1 MAATVD
7 THDLPVALGAALPFV
22 WRNPAWRPAAQV
34 LDQLEFTHVDIEA
47 ARQLWQRAAP
57 LLQRLFPELAA
68 AAGRIDSPLLTL
80 GPDTRTQLGL
90 PAYARALVKADHAL
104 PVTGCIKARGG
115 VYEVLWFALDLARRL
130 GHDGR
135 DCAELAEPAWRARFS
150 GHKVLVGSTGNLGFS
165 VGVAA
170 RALGFEAEV
179 HMSAD
184 AKAWKKDRLRALGV
198 RVVEHE
204 GDYTT
209 AVAAARAVAA
219 ATPGS
224 HFVDDEAS
232 RHLFMGYATA
242 AADLATQFGALG
254 IAVGADHPLNVYLPC
269 GVGGAP
275 GGVTL
280 GLKHLWGDAVRCV
293 FVEPVQSPS
302 MLVRLAAGPGRAL
315 SVYDVGLDNH
325 TVADGLACAAASEL
339 AARTVGSLI
348 DAVVT
353 VTDQEMLAWMRM
365 AWTREGLRLEPSAAA
380 AFAGC
385 ARLLADASVAQPPAA
400 THVLWTTG
408 GALLPEAVFRS
419 QLVSVGGSPAHPA

>member
-1 MAATVD
+1 MTATKD
-7 THDLPVALGAALPFV
+7 AHDLPVALGAALPFV
-22 WRNPAWRPAAQV
+22 WRNPAWRPAAQA
-34 LDQLEFTHVDIEA
+34 LDQLEFTPADIEA

-80 GPDTRTQLGL
+80 GADTRAQLGL
-90 PAYARALVKADHAL
+90 PADARVLVKADHAL

-135 DCAELAEPAWRARFS
+135 DCGELAEPAWRARFAD
-150 GHKVLVGSTGNLGFS
+150 HKVLVGSTGNLGFS

-198 RVVEHE
+198 RVVEHD

-232 RHLFMGYATA
+232 RHLFVGYATA
-242 AADLATQFGALG
+242 AADLAAQLAAMGVT
-254 IAVGADHPLNVYLPC
+254 VGADRPLNVFLPC

-280 GLKHLWGDAVRCV
+280 GLKHLWGDAVRCI

-339 AARTVGSLI
+339 AARAVGSLI
-348 DAVVT
+348 DAVIT
-353 VTDQEMLAWMRM
+353 VTDQEMLAWMRL

-385 ARLLADASVAQPPAA
+385 ARLQGDASVALPPAA

-408 GALLPEAVFRS
+408 GALLPEAVFQA
-419 QLVSVGGSPAHPA
+419 QLAAADGASAHPA